1 MSILFCQE
9 NNPKRGNRKR
19 KEVPRETE
27 TETERQQSRKKI
39 WQPSRAYSQV
49 FGSLQHLLQETKRC
63 SLRVTEREDSEERD
77 RVKETERLVTASQK
91 RLGDL
96 AELIAKSLVASNKSS
111 L

>member
-1 MSILFCQE
+1 M
-9 NNPKRGNRKR
+9 
-19 KEVPRETE
+19 PRETE

-63 SLRVTEREDSEERD
+63 SLRVTEREDSEEKD
-77 RVKETERLVTASQK
+77 RVKETERLVTAAASEK